1 MVMAVNFL
9 ESEKID
15 GKAAERLERLIEGS
29 YSSYWR
35 KKRTFDIAVTL
46 FLLIFLII
54 PILIIALIVF
64 IDDPHGSPFY
74 KQVRIGRHGSEFYM
88 YKFRSMHVDADER
101 RSELIESNEM
111 NGPVFKMK
119 DDPRITR
126 VGRVIR
132 RLSVDELPQLF
143 NVLKGNMSLVG
154 PRPALP
160 DEVMQYT
167 DYEKLRLIVTPGI
180 TCTWQ
185 ITPNRN
191 DMPFE
196 KWLEMDL
203 EYIETRT
210 AWQDIKI
217 IFKTPFAMLSATGR

>member
-1 MVMAVNFL
+1 MVMVVNFL
-9 ESEKID
+9 EPEKID
-15 GKAAERLERLIEGS
+15 EKAAERLERLIEGS
-29 YSSYWR
+29 YSSYWK
-35 KKRTFDIAVTL
+35 KKRVFDVTVTL
-46 FLLIFLII
+46 LLLIFLII

-74 KQVRIGRHGSEFYM
+74 KQVRIGRHGKEFYM
-88 YKFRSMHVDADER
+88 YKFRSMYVDAEER
-101 RSELIESNEM
+101 RRKLTESNEM
-111 NGPVFKMK
+111 DGPVFKIK

-126 VGRVIR
+126 VGRAIR

-160 DEVMQYT
+160 DEVVKYT
-167 DYEKLRLIVTPGI
+167 DYEKLRLIVTLGI

-191 DMPFE
+191 DVPFE

>member
-29 YSSYWR
+29 YLSYWR

>member
-1 MVMAVNFL
+1 MAVNFL

-88 YKFRSMHVDADER
+88 YKVRSMHVDADER

-160 DEVMQYT
+160 DEVVQYT

>member
-1 MVMAVNFL
+1 MVMVVNFL
-9 ESEKID
+9 EPEKID
-15 GKAAERLERLIEGS
+15 EKAAERLERLIEGS
-29 YSSYWR
+29 YSSYWK
-35 KKRTFDIAVTL
+35 KKRVFDVTVTL
-46 FLLIFLII
+46 LLLIFLII

-74 KQVRIGRHGSEFYM
+74 KQVRIGRHGKEFYM
-88 YKFRSMHVDADER
+88 YKFRSMYVDAEER
-101 RSELIESNEM
+101 RRELTESNEM
-111 NGPVFKMK
+111 DGPVFKIK

-126 VGRVIR
+126 VGRAIR

-160 DEVMQYT
+160 DEVVKYT

-191 DMPFE
+191 DVPFE